1 MLNNCFT
8 QVVAVIRIYLMVFM
22 VSVIRH
28 VLLWGVAIVGLS
40 MFGTVVYA
48 VHPTPT
54 PTPIVITI
62 TESISVSDQAPDQNA
77 NTTIDESITV
87 NDDSQVSGTAIS
99 ENITV
104 SAVVTPI
111 VESMPTATAT
121 PVPTATPVVAKKSEK
136 EKEMCSGRL
145 NRDQKAACA
154 ASMETLEKCEGRR
167 LSAEQKEACRAA
179 EKIVESCSD
188 IETKDEST
196 ACDKAMKETESSDGR
211 SEKSARDDPFSRSAG
226 SVTESGDETTAGT
239 GFIWGVIYAIV
250 AITLLGLVGV
260 TLYRRKRRN

>member
-1 MLNNCFT
+1 MLNNRFT
-8 QVVAVIRIYLMVFM
+8 QIVAVIRIYLMVFM

-28 VLLWGVAIVGLS
+28 VLLWGVTIVGLS

-48 VHPTPT
+48 VDPT

-121 PVPTATPVVAKKSEK
+121 SVPTATPVVAKKSEK
-136 EKEMCSGRL
+136 EKEICSGRL

-154 ASMETLEKCEGRR
+154 ASMGTLEKCEGRR
-167 LSAEQKEACRAA
+167 LNAEQKEACRAA
-179 EKIVESCSD
+179 EKIVETCSD
-188 IETKDEST
+188 IETKEEST
-196 ACDKAMKETESSDGR
+196 ACTKAMKETESSDR
-211 SEKSARDDPFSRSAG
+211 KAEKSARDDPFSKSAG
-226 SVTESGDETTAGT
+226 SVAESEDEVTAGSGST
-239 GFIWGVIYAIV
+239 WAVVYAIV
-250 AITLLGLVGV
+250 AIALLALVGA
-260 TLYRRKRRN
+260 TLYRRKRRS